1 MSPFVNVKQRAGRPR
16 VRVQGQ
22 VAVLCLLPSR
32 NLSRLPSSP
41 QRGFQPQTS
50 PRPDK
55 AVTALLRGGGGGGG
69 WVDTH
74 GGAERGFAGTFFA
87 AGQDENNGPGVLAQA
102 CFGKASDTPYGSIPR
117 HRSCFLRWVFSKST
131 LLLQCQERSSV
142 KYLSIHLKSNALCF
156 QC

>member
-41 QRGFQPQTS
+41 QRGFQPHTS

-55 AVTALLRGGGGGGG
+55 AVTALLRRGGV
-69 WVDTH
+69 VDTH
-74 GGAERGFAGTFFA
+74 GGAERGFAGTFLQQDRMKITDRGCWHGLA
-87 AGQDENNGPGVLAQA
+87 LAKRVTPCTVTSRATGPASYAG
-102 CFGKASDTPYGSIPR
+102 CFPR
-117 HRSCFLRWVFSKST
+117 
-131 LLLQCQERSSV
+131 
-142 KYLSIHLKSNALCF
+142 ALCF
-156 QC
+156 YSARSRAL

>member
-69 WVDTH
+69 GWIHTV
-74 GGAERGFAGTFFA
+74 ERRGDLQGRFLQQDRMKITDRGCWHRLALAKRVTPRTVASRATGPASYAG
-87 AGQDENNGPGVLAQA
+87 
-102 CFGKASDTPYGSIPR
+102 CFPR
-117 HRSCFLRWVFSKST
+117 
-131 LLLQCQERSSV
+131 
-142 KYLSIHLKSNALCF
+142 ALCF
-156 QC
+156 YSARSGAL

>member
-1 MSPFVNVKQRAGRPR
+1 MSPFVNVKQGAGRPR

-22 VAVLCLLPSR
+22 VAVLCLLPPR

-55 AVTALLRGGGGGGG
+55 AVTALLRG
-69 WVDTH
+69 VADTR

-87 AGQDENNGPGVLAQA
+87 AGQDENNGPGVLARA
-102 CFGKASDTPYGSIPR
+102 CFGKASDAPYGSIPC
-117 HRSCFLRWVFSKST
+117 HRSCFLRWVFSKRT
-131 LLLQCQERSSV
+131 LLLQCQEQSSV